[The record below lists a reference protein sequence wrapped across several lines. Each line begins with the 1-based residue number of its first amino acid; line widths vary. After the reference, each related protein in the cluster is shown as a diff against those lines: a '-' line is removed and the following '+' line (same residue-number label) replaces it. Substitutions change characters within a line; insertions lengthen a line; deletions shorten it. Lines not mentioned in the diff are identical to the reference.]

1 MKLIIGIV
9 ILIGIIFV
17 FVKNKNS
24 TTFQSSKKPT
34 RFYSLNDGNQNELI
48 ISAGTTK
55 EWINSTKSKYN
66 WNDFDEYDN
75 LLWEYMYELLDK
87 PIEKQTD
94 IDYWTLWNKLTR
106 EQKVFWAFLAF
117 SGDTDNGGINQFI
130 YNKPEFTLVVSE
142 VWTELELEKIGS
154 DYEFFLKELSGKSVD
169 SNEIKK
175 AFITESGIWK
185 NRVSPFANEKI
196 SLKSAENIED
206 YFYDKDFR
214 KEVYKKVADYIDQNI
229 DKFTTIE

>member
-24 TTFQSSKKPT
+24 TIFQSSKKPT

-75 LLWEYMYELLDK
+75 LLWEICTNY
-87 PIEKQTD
+87 
-94 IDYWTLWNKLTR
+94 
-106 EQKVFWAFLAF
+106 
-117 SGDTDNGGINQFI
+117 SINQLK
-130 YNKPEFTLVVSE
+130 NKPT
-142 VWTELELEKIGS
+142 
-154 DYEFFLKELSGKSVD
+154 
-169 SNEIKK
+169 
-175 AFITESGIWK
+175 
-185 NRVSPFANEKI
+185 
-196 SLKSAENIED
+196 
-206 YFYDKDFR
+206 
-214 KEVYKKVADYIDQNI
+214 
-229 DKFTTIE
+229 